1 MKPDIQM
8 TASDLH
14 ASLLCNDRIQRKEK
28 KSRSPSLICELAST
42 FINLKTLG
50 MLLRVQIILRKGI
63 AIFTYWMVVDMMRD
77 YIDEALS
84 LCVH

>member
-28 KSRSPSLICELAST
+28 KIQVT
-42 FINLKTLG
+42 
-50 MLLRVQIILRKGI
+50 
-63 AIFTYWMVVDMMRD
+63 
-77 YIDEALS
+77 
-84 LCVH
+84 

>member
-1 MKPDIQM
+1 M
-8 TASDLH
+8 
-14 ASLLCNDRIQRKEK
+14 
-28 KSRSPSLICELAST
+28 ICELAST